1 MKKNYILSSA
11 MMLSLAFF
19 SITNTTK
26 AQNIGINATGAAPDA
41 GAMLDISS
49 TNKGLLIPRVNI
61 TSLATIAPIT
71 GSATVSMLVYNTN
84 ATTGLGYHYW
94 DGAQWVR
101 LSSGDAWQITGNN
114 NTTFGTHFLGTTNA
128 QGLDF
133 RTNNIIRLRIPNAN
147 QVHANSNGTAALPFY
162 SWANDANTGMSSLAA
177 DQLNWSTGGGERLRL
192 TNTQLATTFSGTA
205 GAPAYSFTTDT
216 DIGMYRATTN
226 ALGFSTAGVERI
238 RIGDYTGSIGIGRV
252 PCCGSLGG
260 PIVDIYEPMEVGNDV
275 GTNRQARIGY
285 WYGGDVAIDPESDS
299 WGYVGYST
307 RAWWRMYSYGYINVS
322 ERSKK
327 KDIIPINHYENI
339 ENIIMQDIEKINP
352 SLYYYKQQNN
362 TPSSKF
368 DTRYRPHF
376 QLGVIVDE
384 SPDYIL
390 DESFSGVDIYAV
402 ASLSLAGVKYN
413 YKKIQEI
420 ENKMPKSLT
429 VNDFGSISDNSKEVF
444 VKYSDEFISQ
454 LKGIIPTINITPVSK
469 EKLSL
474 RIIEKTNNG
483 FIVINESNTE
493 VISFDWIAIAKIN
506 PISDEQ
512 NQGSTTNNIDTE
524 LLKKIHLTPEEK
536 QKVIEHYSN
545 IKNSLTPQ
553 SE

>member
-1 MKKNYILSSA
+1 MKKNYVFSSVV
-11 MMLSLAFF
+11 MLSLAFL
-19 SITNTTK
+19 TTPTLT
-26 AQNIGINATGAAPDA
+26 AQNIGINASGAAPDA

-61 TSLATIAPIT
+61 TNLNNIAPIT

-84 ATTGLGYHYW
+84 ATTGQGYYYW
-94 DGAQWVR
+94 NGAQWVR

-128 QGLDF
+128 QGVDF

-147 QVHANSNGTAALPFY
+147 QIHANANGTAALPFY
-162 SWANDANTGMSSLAA
+162 SWANDANTGMSSFAG
-177 DQLNWSTGGGERLRL
+177 DQLNWSTGGAERLRL

-205 GAPAYSFTTDT
+205 GVPAYSFTTDT

-260 PIVDIYEPMEVGNDV
+260 PIVDVYEPMEIGNDA

-285 WYGGDVAIDPESDS
+285 WYGGDVAIDPEVDG
-299 WGYVGYST
+299 WGYVGYIS
-307 RAWWRMYSYGYINVS
+307 RAWWGMYSYGFFNAS
-322 ERSKK
+322 ERKK
-327 KDIIPINHYENI
+327 KKEITPINQNEDI
-339 ENIIMQDIEKINP
+339 EKIVMQDIEKINP
-352 SLYYYKQQNN
+352 SFYYYKQQNN
-362 TPSSKF
+362 SPSSSF

-384 SPDYIL
+384 SPDYLL
-390 DESFSGVDIYAV
+390 DESFTGVDVYAV

-413 YKKIQEI
+413 HKKIQEI
-420 ENKMPKSLT
+420 ENKLTHSLT
-429 VNDFGSISDNSKEVF
+429 INDFGSVQENNNKVF
-444 VKYSDEFISQ
+444 VKYSEEFISQ
-454 LKGIIPTINITPVSK
+454 LNGANPIINITPISEK
-469 EKLSL
+469 EINL
-474 RIIEKTNNG
+474 RIVQKTNDG
-483 FIVINESNTE
+483 FIVAANSDEKI
-493 VISFDWIAIAKIN
+493 ISFDWIAIAKVN
-506 PISDEQ
+506 TVKEDENSD
-512 NQGSTTNNIDTE
+512 STTVDDS

-536 QKVIEHYSN
+536 QKAIEHYSN

-553 SE
+553 TE